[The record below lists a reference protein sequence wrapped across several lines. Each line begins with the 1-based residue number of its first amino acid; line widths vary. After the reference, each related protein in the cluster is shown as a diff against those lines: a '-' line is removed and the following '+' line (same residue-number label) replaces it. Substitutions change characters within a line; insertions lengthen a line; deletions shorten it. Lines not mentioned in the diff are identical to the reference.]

1 MRGLGDLKAGE
12 QQALREG
19 VFSSLIHFIE
29 NSISIEERLEILQS
43 GNRDLVIQLLGD
55 RLASFTLEAAEELYQ
70 ISGISIKQKLEV
82 VLIASIEL
90 IIYSIERDFL
100 SKYPLLSYLNFPCF
114 IFLDIFMKLS
124 EGLEQNAQLSA
135 NLKFE
140 IFKNKLEERNL
151 TGWLVKKNG
160 FGTTSS
166 DREYRTDCVEIKDAY
181 RREFI
186 KFFDLNPAFLAE
198 LLFEIQIQCV
208 LSGSTEK
215 PDDGFDQYYHSRR
228 AVDSL
233 YLVSKLEK
241 ILVELELKEHF
252 EDIVFESSSELD

>member
-1 MRGLGDLKAGE
+1 MGDLKAGE
-12 QQALREG
+12 QQAFKDG
-19 VFSSLIHFIE
+19 VFSSLMHFIE
-29 NSISIEERLEILQS
+29 NSISTEERLEILQS

-70 ISGISIKQKLEV
+70 ISGISMKQKLEV
-82 VLIASIEL
+82 VYIASIEL
-90 IIYSIERDFL
+90 IVYSIERDLL
-100 SKYPLLSYLNFPCF
+100 SKYPLLSCLN
-114 IFLDIFMKLS
+114 
-124 EGLEQNAQLSA
+124 
-135 NLKFE
+135 FE

-181 RREFI
+181 RTEFI
-186 KFFDLNPAFLAE
+186 KFFDLNPAFSAE
-198 LLFEIQIQCV
+198 SLFQIQCV

-233 YLVSKLEK
+233 CLVSKLEK

-252 EDIVFESSSELD
+252 EDIVFEFSSELD

>member
-1 MRGLGDLKAGE
+1 MGDLKAGE

-29 NSISIEERLEILQS
+29 ISISTEERLEILQS
-43 GNRDLVIQLLGD
+43 GNHDLVIQLLGD

-70 ISGISIKQKLEV
+70 ISGISMKQKLEV

-166 DREYRTDCVEIKDAY
+166 DREYRTDCVEIKEAY

-186 KFFDLNPAFLAE
+186 KFFDLNPAFSAE
-198 LLFEIQIQCV
+198 SLFQIQCV

>member
-1 MRGLGDLKAGE
+1 VRGIGNLKAAE
-12 QQALREG
+12 QQAVREG
-19 VFSSLIHFIE
+19 VFSSLIHFVE
-29 NSISIEERLEILQS
+29 NSISTEERLEILQS

-55 RLASFTLEAAEELYQ
+55 RLSGFTVEAAEELYQ
-70 ISGISIKQKLEV
+70 ISDLSTKQKLEV
-82 VLIASIEL
+82 IFIASIEL
-90 IIYSIERDFL
+90 IIYSIERDLL
-100 SKYPLLSYLNFPCF
+100 SRYPLLSYLNFPCF
-114 IFLDIFMKLS
+114 IFLDVFMKLS
-124 EGLEQNAQLSA
+124 ASLESNTGLSA
-135 NLKFE
+135 NLKFD
-140 IFKNKLEERNL
+140 IFKNRVEERNL

-166 DREYRTDCVEIKDAY
+166 DREYRTDCVKIKDAY

-186 KFFDLNPAFLAE
+186 KFFDLNPEFLAE
-198 LLFEIQIQCV
+198 SLFQIQTQCV

-215 PDDGFDQYYHSRR
+215 PDDGFDQYYHSRQ

-252 EDIVFESSSELD
+252 EDIVFESDPESD